1 MPIYTVRNY
10 LLGLRRISE
19 VNIVVQK
26 MRISVVTQKT
36 VSSVVMVSGMERSDL
51 QLSRVQSLVNLI
63 LGSVLS
69 HADLN

>member
-10 LLGLRRISE
+10 LLIETNLRSQYCRA
-19 VNIVVQK
+19 K

-36 VSSVVMVSGMERSDL
+36 VSPVVMVSGMERSDL